1 MALALVGSV
10 DWGGDDY
17 NRLLVPAQPAQV
29 HHEVVHHA
37 PRARGPG
44 TLSIRLSSVLFHQ
57 LTVKKYVPPTSDEPP
72 GRDESTRRFFGRFG
86 SPPELEG
93 KSVLDIGC
101 SLGLECVEAAQR
113 GASRVVGIDIR
124 GVEFARARLA
134 TQHPELRDRV
144 EFVST
149 DGSLAELGVERF
161 DVVLSKDSMEHYDD
175 PESFI
180 AVMAGFLKPD
190 GELFIGFGPLWKSP
204 TGGHIEFMTRVPWA
218 HLIFPESVVLAE
230 RRRFRPRE
238 NPRHFEEIAGG
249 LNKMTLDRFRTI
261 MASSGLECRYFE
273 TNVSDNPIVK
283 AMTVA
288 SRVSPIREYFT
299 ANVYGVWRK
308 PNAESSS
315 AEAA

>member
-10 DWGGDDY
+10 DWGGDDH
-17 NRLLVPAQPAQV
+17 NRLPASPQPAPV
-29 HHEVVHHA
+29 HHEAVHDA
-37 PRARGPG
+37 PRTRGPG
-44 TLSIRLSSVLFHQ
+44 TMSIRLSSVLFHQ
-57 LTVKKYVPPTSDEPP
+57 LTVKKYAPPTSDQPP
-72 GRDESTRRFFGRFG
+72 GKNESTRRFFRRFG
-86 SPPELEG
+86 SAPELQG

-113 GASRVVGIDIR
+113 GALRVVGTDIR

-134 TQHPELRDRV
+134 TRHPELQDRV

-149 DGSLAELGVERF
+149 DGSLAELGRERF
-161 DVVLSKDSMEHYDD
+161 DVVLSKDSMEHYAD

-180 AVMAGFLKPD
+180 AVMAGLLKPG

-204 TGGHIEFMTRVPWA
+204 TGGHIDFMTRIPWA
-218 HLIFPESVVLAE
+218 HLIFPESVILAE

-261 MASSGLECRYFE
+261 MSSSGLECRYFE

-283 AMTVA
+283 AMSVA
-288 SRVSPIREYFT
+288 SRISPIREYFT
-299 ANVYGVWRK
+299 ANVYGIWRK
-308 PNAESSS
+308 PTAESSP